1 MNIDTY
7 IHKAKILVEALPYI
21 NKFQNTITVIKY
33 GGSAIADENLKKNVI
48 EDISF
53 LKMVGLKVVV
63 VHGGG
68 KKINQALEKN
78 NIKINFNNGLRV
90 TDQDSMEIVE
100 SVLSGI
106 INKSLV
112 SDFNKLNV
120 NSVGISGKDA
130 NVLIAEKLIKNNI
143 DLGFVG
149 EIKKVNT
156 DLILTLLDNGFLPVI
171 SPISTNEQG
180 QSFNVNADMA
190 AVEIAKALKASK
202 LVFMTDI
209 DGILTDFEDKTSL
222 ISQLNINTAQ
232 TLIENKSVSGG
243 MIPKLESCINAVN
256 NGVKAVHIING
267 KILHSLL
274 LEIYTKEGIGT
285 VITKF

>member
-21 NKFQNTITVIKY
+21 NKFQHTITVIKY

-90 TDQDSMEIVE
+90 TDKESIEIVE

-120 NSVGISGKDA
+120 NAVGISGKDA

-149 EIKKVNT
+149 EIKNVNT

-171 SPISTNEQG
+171 SPISTDEQG

-190 AVEIAKALKASK
+190 AVEIAKALNASK

-209 DGILTDFEDKTSL
+209 DGILTNFEDKTSL
-222 ISQLNINTAQ
+222 ISQLNIKTAQ

-285 VITKF
+285 IITKE

>member
-120 NSVGISGKDA
+120 NAVGISGKDA

-209 DGILTDFEDKTSL
+209 DGILTNFEDKTSL